1 MYEKLTK
8 PVLTE
13 IRKGG
18 RLFKQKKLTEEFSD
32 MGMLDIQKFLNTRS
46 LSVSGCSEFTDPENG
61 ESTLC
66 LEIER
71 FGKATCANIGHML
84 KGKIRWNHLI
94 LDGQR
99 VF

>member
-1 MYEKLTK
+1 MYKKLTET
-8 PVLTE
+8 VLTR

-18 RLFKQKKLTEEFSD
+18 RLFRQKRLTEEFSD
-32 MGMLDIQKFLNTRS
+32 MGILDIQEFLSTRS

-66 LEIER
+66 IEIKM

-84 KGKIRWNHLI
+84 KGKIRWDHLI
-94 LDGQR
+94 FDGQR